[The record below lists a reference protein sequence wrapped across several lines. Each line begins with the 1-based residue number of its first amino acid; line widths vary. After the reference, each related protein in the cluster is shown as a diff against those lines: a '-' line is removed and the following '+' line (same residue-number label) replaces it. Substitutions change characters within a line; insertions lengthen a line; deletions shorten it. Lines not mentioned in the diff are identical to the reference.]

1 MSSGRVDRALR
12 STGFRLTAWYM
23 AVFVLSLA
31 AVAGVAEY
39 FIARAVETKEQTLV
53 SARLEEYRAEF
64 EERGLSGLSHA
75 VTERSSINER
85 EIVVL
90 TEAGRPVYES
100 KPNAAQSAT
109 RSDWRVAV
117 TSLSGDLQLSVG
129 RNKASERELLER
141 VRDGSLIALAAA
153 LLLGIAGGAVLTRR
167 SLRPIEEL
175 TSVTD
180 GILRSGKLDARV
192 PTRGTGDDLDELAGL
207 FNGMLARNEA
217 LVRGMREA
225 LDNVAHDLRTPLT
238 RLRAG
243 AELALKNPDD
253 PAALREAL
261 ADSMEESERVLSMLR
276 TLMDI
281 SAAEAGAMRLE
292 REDVKLE
299 AIARQVLDTYQ
310 LVADERG
317 VRVVSSLEPVS
328 VVGDASRLRQ
338 LVANLVDNAIKYT
351 EPGGLVEIRT
361 RTSGDHAEIE
371 VKDTGIGIPERDLAH
386 VFERLYRGDRS
397 RSQPGLGLGLSFVK
411 AICEAHGGTVTVE
424 SSPNEGATFTVRLH
438 VLVPR

>member
-1 MSSGRVDRALR
+1 
-12 STGFRLTAWYM
+12 
-23 AVFVLSLA
+23 
-31 AVAGVAEY
+31 
-39 FIARAVETKEQTLV
+39 
-53 SARLEEYRAEF
+53 
-64 EERGLSGLSHA
+64 
-75 VTERSSINER
+75 
-85 EIVVL
+85 
-90 TEAGRPVYES
+90 
-100 KPNAAQSAT
+100 
-109 RSDWRVAV
+109 
-117 TSLSGDLQLSVG
+117 
-129 RNKASERELLER
+129 
-141 VRDGSLIALAAA
+141 
-153 LLLGIAGGAVLTRR
+153 
-167 SLRPIEEL
+167 
-175 TSVTD
+175 
-180 GILRSGKLDARV
+180 
-192 PTRGTGDDLDELAGL
+192 
-207 FNGMLARNEA
+207 
-217 LVRGMREA
+217 
-225 LDNVAHDLRTPLT
+225 
-238 RLRAG
+238 
-243 AELALKNPDD
+243 
-253 PAALREAL
+253 
-261 ADSMEESERVLSMLR
+261 MEESERVLSMLR